1 VELSLKRTTEIAAG
15 LAGIALQIFFWW
27 PSLGKIAAGHNDFLT
42 LYAGGRL
49 VGSGQLYD
57 AARNAQVELA
67 TGGATGRVLRY
78 IRPPFQA
85 VMFRPLAALP
95 FLLAYRIYV
104 LLSLFA
110 LVGFVLLWPGPDRA
124 ALALACCW
132 SLPVSAVFAN
142 GQDVAFLLL
151 WLALAARWHDRR
163 PVWAGMALALCA
175 AKFQLFL
182 LIPLW
187 LLAQRRWRMLSGLAA
202 GGGILTAIS
211 FLFEGWTWP
220 QRMLAAVRSPLIGP
234 GEWIM
239 PNLHGLW
246 LGRSSHPVVE
256 GASVLAVTAVVAL
269 IAMWRSQFTPGLCA
283 ALVGSLLISYHAYPA
298 DAALL
303 IPALLATFHL
313 ARMRWLR
320 LLALALLAPIW
331 YWFLMSGGPLG
342 SALRLGMLAVL
353 TGIAW
358 EAWRFRRAGRAVL
371 CDENL

>member
-1 VELSLKRTTEIAAG
+1 
-15 LAGIALQIFFWW
+15 
-27 PSLGKIAAGHNDFLT
+27 
-42 LYAGGRL
+42 
-49 VGSGQLYD
+49 
-57 AARNAQVELA
+57 
-67 TGGATGRVLRY
+67 
-78 IRPPFQA
+78 
-85 VMFRPLAALP
+85 M
-95 FLLAYRIYV
+95 
-104 LLSLFA
+104 
-110 LVGFVLLWPGPDRA
+110 
-124 ALALACCW
+124 
-132 SLPVSAVFAN
+132 
-142 GQDVAFLLL
+142 
-151 WLALAARWHDRR
+151 
-163 PVWAGMALALCA
+163 
-175 AKFQLFL
+175 
-182 LIPLW
+182 
-187 LLAQRRWRMLSGLAA
+187 
-202 GGGILTAIS
+202 
-211 FLFEGWTWP
+211 
-220 QRMLAAVRSPLIGP
+220 RSPLIGP

-331 YWFLMSGGPLG
+331 YWFLMLGGPLG

-358 EAWRFRRAGRAVL
+358 GGLAVSPGRQSGIV
-371 CDENL
+371 